1 MKTIT
6 TKTKLCFV
14 TSLRIFFK
22 HKKANKILLLSFLNF
37 SIKFQCEKY
46 VYRVTSKHDWQ
57 IPCPNLKK
65 FLDEK
70 GIQQKFVQFSIAILY
85 QNKKFFLGYFSN
97 NFQISYCFCNCLM
110 NVAIISSMNFILFC
124 ILFPRVFY
132 NFFWKYLYFP

>member
-1 MKTIT
+1 MKTII

-14 TSLRIFFK
+14 TSLRNFFK

-46 VYRVTSKHDWQ
+46 VYSKHDWQ

-70 GIQQKFVQFSIAILY
+70 GIQ
-85 QNKKFFLGYFSN
+85 
-97 NFQISYCFCNCLM
+97 
-110 NVAIISSMNFILFC
+110 
-124 ILFPRVFY
+124 
-132 NFFWKYLYFP
+132 